1 MLVIN
6 LENAVLKDVY
16 KVDDKTYLKLKL
28 DNVEFIINVD
38 NYYHIVK
45 LFTASDLTEEE
56 IKLIKF
62 LNEEYFSSDNLCVF
76 LSYDYL
82 KEAGFSKVFIWETL
96 NKLISLNDDFADV
109 IEDYNEDVGELLLYG
124 NYITYFNLE
133 DF

>member
-28 DNVEFIINVD
+28 DNVEFIINAD

-124 NYITYFNLE
+124 NYITYFNLGE
-133 DF
+133 F

>member
-28 DNVEFIINVD
+28 DNVEFIINAD

-45 LFTASDLTEEE
+45 LFSASDLTEEE

-82 KEAGFSKVFIWETL
+82 KEEGFSKVFIWETL
-96 NKLISLNDDFADV
+96 NKLIALNDDFAGV

-124 NYITYFNLE
+124 DYITYFNLE